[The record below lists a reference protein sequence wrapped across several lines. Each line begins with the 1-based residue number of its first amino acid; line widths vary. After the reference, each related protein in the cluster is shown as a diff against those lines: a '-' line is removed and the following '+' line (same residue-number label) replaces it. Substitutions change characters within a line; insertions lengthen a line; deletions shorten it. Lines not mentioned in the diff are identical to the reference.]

1 MPVTRF
7 PKSRNKRTAIAA
19 RGLSLLTAAVFAVG
33 VGAPVVVA
41 APDQVPSVTAMTR
54 EQNVDWMST
63 DTAVYLGSIGMD
75 VMVPAWLPA
84 PFEGVAPD
92 VYAGDGSYS
101 LYWMAPGGTPTF
113 LHITGVVGAGFP
125 DGSKADLN
133 VPLSVNTSVQGWP
146 AIQDIG
152 IPAGSSTPIYD
163 QVWWIANGVRYS
175 VEGNNIGA
183 DSLTLANSL
192 VSLQAP
198 PPPTEVPTEVV
209 VPTEEPYVPPT
220 EAPAPPTSVPPT
232 SAPPTSAPPT
242 SAPPTDVPAIVEE
255 PVETVVVDT
264 SGVESASD
272 DTRTEQ
278 PVVQEQ
284 PVSEPAAAP
293 ESGTAGSD
301 GTGGAA
307 NVADAREWSPSRFD
321 GDVPSD
327 GTSGPRPPVIGGDGT
342 GGLFDTSL
350 PRIVIRP

>member
-7 PKSRNKRTAIAA
+7 PISRNKRTTIAA

-41 APDQVPSVTAMTR
+41 APDQLPAVTTMTR
-54 EQNVDWMST
+54 EQNVDWMSS
-63 DTAVYLGSIGMD
+63 DTAAYLGSIGMD
-75 VMVPAWLPA
+75 VMVPAWVPS

-113 LHITGVVGAGFP
+113 LHITGVVGGAFP

-175 VEGNNIGA
+175 VESNNIGT
-183 DSLTLANSL
+183 DSLTLANSMIY
-192 VSLQAP
+192 LQAP
-198 PPPTEVPTEVV
+198 PPPTEVPTEEV

-220 EAPAPPTSVPPT
+220 EAPAPPTSIPPT
-232 SAPPTSAPPT
+232 DEPPTLAPPT
-242 SAPPTDVPAIVEE
+242 SAPPTDVPAIIEE
-255 PVETVVVDT
+255 PVETVVVDEPNTESVSEETVAGQPETEPET
-264 SGVESASD
+264 SGN
-272 DTRTEQ
+272 
-278 PVVQEQ
+278 
-284 PVSEPAAAP
+284 
-293 ESGTAGSD
+293 GTTSSD

-307 NVADAREWSPSRFD
+307 NVDDARGWAPSRFD

-342 GGLFDTSL
+342 GGLFDTAL
-350 PRIVIRP
+350 PRIIIRP